1 MSFSILFICLDRGAG
16 DGAGEG
22 EPQLVDEGTGEWN
35 EETEGPIN
43 LKKKKDNILRRKR
56 KFDDSNI
63 QECSII

>member
-22 EPQLVDEGTGEWN
+22 EPQLVDEGTGE
-35 EETEGPIN
+35 TEGPIN
-43 LKKKKDNILRRKR
+43 LKKKKENILRRKR